1 MMNMDALSIP
11 DAAVCYKTVFLTKR
25 VLAIRLATVEHGGTK
40 LGPLSRLGAGATLE
54 LCGDG
59 FNERT
64 QKVRMDGQYYFVLA
78 QDLESA

>member
-11 DAAVCYKTVFLTKR
+11 DAAVCHKTVFLRKR
-25 VLAIRLATVEHGGTK
+25 VLAIQLAAVKHGGTK
-40 LGPLSRLGAGATLE
+40 LGPLSHLGTGATLE

-64 QKVRMDGQYYFVLA
+64 LKVRMDGQYYFVLA
-78 QDLESA
+78 QDIESA